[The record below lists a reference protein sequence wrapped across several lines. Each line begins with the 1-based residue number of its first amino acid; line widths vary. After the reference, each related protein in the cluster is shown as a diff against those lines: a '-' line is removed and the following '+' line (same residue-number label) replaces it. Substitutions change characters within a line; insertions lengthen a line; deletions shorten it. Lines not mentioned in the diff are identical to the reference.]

1 MAYNQGKYDIPIEDN
16 LREDV
21 SVMCN
26 LSQGIVDK
34 TKAEIILNMHE
45 NDFTLEQIALAT
57 KQSVEKVKKIIE
69 DEAAV
74 TV

>member
-1 MAYNQGKYDIPIEDN
+1 MAYNQGKYDIPIEDK

-21 SVMCN
+21 RVMCN